1 MAKNKVDLKKELRNF
16 YLEALLLQK
25 IDCSNEENKKYSQMK
40 KNNEPLPS
48 GVYEYEMENGL
59 GTGTF
64 YTEYKQDLTQEEKL
78 EYIAFKQLK
87 MINTIKNCTV
97 FFTVLTVVSLLIT
110 FFVLMSAL

>member
-1 MAKNKVDLKKELRNF
+1 MAKNKVDLKKELRDF
-16 YLEALLLQK
+16 YLESLLLQK

-48 GVYEYEMENGL
+48 GVYEYEMENI
-59 GTGTF
+59 F
-64 YTEYKQDLTQEEKL
+64 YTEYKPDLTQEEKL